1 MGAYIH
7 LPLSIVMGGEWPKLP
22 EKCLSARHLPY
33 FCVFSPLTQGL
44 NCRPKQCKMHFFVY
58 FSAFSGHFCIYA
70 HPGMPKHVY
79 ACMPSGYTGRH
90 GYLCLPSQIYL
101 PIHYKGMEMPKKCV
115 FCVFSFHIK
124 KHQIGVPKMKNGKVN
139 RGPIAPTC
147 FPLIWAGK
155 WPKLPKNAFFVFSVF
170 I

>member
-1 MGAYIH
+1 MRFLCFQFSYKKASNRGLKNEKREGVWGPIYTYH
-7 LPLSIVMGGEWPKLP
+7 FPLLWAENGQNCPK
-22 EKCLSARHLPY
+22 
-33 FCVFSPLTQGL
+33 
-44 NCRPKQCKMHFFVY
+44 N
-58 FSAFSGHFCIYA
+58 AF
-70 HPGMPKHVY
+70 
-79 ACMPSGYTGRH
+79 
-90 GYLCLPSQIYL
+90 
-101 PIHYKGMEMPKKCV
+101 

-124 KHQIGVPKMKNGKVN
+124 KHQIGVPKMKNGKVY

>member
-44 NCRPKQCKMHFFVY
+44 NCRPKQCKMHFFCVF
-58 FSAFSGHFCIYA
+58 FSFLGHFCIYA

-79 ACMPSGYTGRH
+79 ACMPSGYTGMH
-90 GYLCLPSQIYL
+90 GYLCLSSQIYL
-101 PIHYKGMEMPKKCV
+101 PIHYKGMEMPK
-115 FCVFSFHIK
+115 
-124 KHQIGVPKMKNGKVN
+124 
-139 RGPIAPTC
+139 
-147 FPLIWAGK
+147 
-155 WPKLPKNAFFVFSVF
+155 NAFFFVFSVF
-170 I
+170 IRFWFNQGVKKRKTGMPLDPPYFPPSSTVPGGKRA